1 MENSKGT
8 AFHES
13 IGKHFSG
20 GYGEGDVLGV
30 LIELPEIPG
39 CTYIPPTYKDKVWL
53 FIFVASFNQA
63 SASPHV
69 CQRFF
74 FCVG

>member
-39 CTYIPPTYKDKVWL
+39 CTYIPPTYKDKV
-53 FIFVASFNQA
+53 
-63 SASPHV
+63 
-69 CQRFF
+69 
-74 FCVG
+74 